1 MLDIPTGGNVHKHL
15 LCSLAILLAFTNR
28 AIAHAEQPPPQDAP
42 RGAAKPSALKVETK
56 LVDLRDEKRDRT
68 IPVKFYIPVFA
79 EQQSPGGPAT
89 IRAPMPLVLLS
100 HGLGGTREV
109 GAYLANCWA
118 ERGYVVCAIQH
129 PGSDDSVWRDLPL
142 AERMDGLRR
151 AVANPTNAIARPADV
166 SFVIDTLLAEHER
179 GQGVGAMINPDQIAA
194 AGHSFGAYTVL
205 AVAGQRFGPLAR
217 SRGDERV
224 KVVIAMSPQPPA
236 IEASRAYADVKIPI
250 LHLTGTHD
258 TSPLDPQGM
267 KPEDRQLA
275 FRGIA
280 APDQYLVV
288 FEGADHMVFSGVV
301 GVGIG
306 ARRQRDQELDK
317 TVMSLVQQSTTLFL
331 DAFLK
336 GDAASQT
343 NLRGGGLKEMIGDA
357 GKVETK

>member
-1 MLDIPTGGNVHKHL
+1 MHKHL
-15 LCSLAILLAFTNR
+15 LCPLVVLLTLTVLVAQTD
-28 AIAHAEQPPPQDAP
+28 QPAP
-42 RGAAKPSALKVETK
+42 RQAPPEDEQRAAVQVETK
-56 LVDLRDEKRDRT
+56 LVDLRDEERDRT
-68 IPVKFYIPVFA
+68 IPVKFYIPIFK
-79 EQQSPGGPAT
+79 EQENPGGPAT

-109 GAYLANCWA
+109 GAYVANYWA

-129 PGSDDSVWRDLPL
+129 VGSDDSVWRGLPL

-151 AVANPTNAIARPADV
+151 AVANPQNAINRPLDV

-179 GQGVGAMINPDQIAA
+179 GEGVGALINPDQIGA

-205 AVAGQRFGPLAR
+205 AIAGQRFGPLAR

-236 IEASRAYADVKIPI
+236 IDAARAYADVKIPI
-250 LHLTGTHD
+250 LHLTGTED
-258 TSPLDPQGM
+258 TSPIDPQGM

-275 FRGIA
+275 FRGIS
-280 APDQYLVV
+280 APDQYLIV
-288 FEGADHMVFSGVV
+288 FEGADHMVFSGVT

-306 ARRQRDQELDK
+306 ARRQRDAERDQR
-317 TVMSLVQQSTTLFL
+317 VMTLVQQSSTLFL

-336 GDAASQT
+336 GDAAAQQ
-343 NLRGGGLKEMIGDA
+343 NLRGGALEEMVGAA
-357 GKVETK
+357 GKVEKK